1 MAQFMM
7 KQNTAHADAVMCAPA
22 ACSARMEA
30 ASASE
35 NLSMDTAMCAVS
47 FFVVLVLAVVLRLI
61 GSLLPDGSIGRHT
74 HNRHTATACK
84 YQTCKRQQQNGYGR
98 QSTAHN
104 YLTQCLSEN
113 SPSRNSGAI

>member
-61 GSLLPDGSIGRHT
+61 GLLVWNKQGDAKSVFARSSE
-74 HNRHTATACK
+74 TA
-84 YQTCKRQQQNGYGR
+84 
-98 QSTAHN
+98 
-104 YLTQCLSEN
+104 
-113 SPSRNSGAI
+113 

>member
-47 FFVVLVLAVVLRLI
+47 FFVVLVLAVALRLAGLI
-61 GSLLPDGSIGRHT
+61 GLLALVMITVLTLIGLLVWSKQG
-74 HNRHTATACK
+74 NAKSVFA
-84 YQTCKRQQQNGYGR
+84 QI
-98 QSTAHN
+98 
-104 YLTQCLSEN
+104 SE
-113 SPSRNSGAI
+113 SA

>member
-7 KQNTAHADAVMCAPA
+7 KQHTAHADAAACAPA
-22 ACSARMEA
+22 TCSAHMEA

-61 GSLLPDGSIGRHT
+61 GLISLLALVIMINVLMIIGLLVWNKQGDAKSVFARSSE
-74 HNRHTATACK
+74 TA
-84 YQTCKRQQQNGYGR
+84 
-98 QSTAHN
+98 
-104 YLTQCLSEN
+104 
-113 SPSRNSGAI
+113 

>member
-7 KQNTAHADAVMCAPA
+7 KQHTAHADAVMCAPA

-61 GSLLPDGSIGRHT
+61 GLLVWNKQGDAKSVFARSSE
-74 HNRHTATACK
+74 TA
-84 YQTCKRQQQNGYGR
+84 
-98 QSTAHN
+98 
-104 YLTQCLSEN
+104 
-113 SPSRNSGAI
+113 

>member
-61 GSLLPDGSIGRHT
+61 GLLVWSKQGNAKSVFAQI
-74 HNRHTATACK
+74 
-84 YQTCKRQQQNGYGR
+84 
-98 QSTAHN
+98 
-104 YLTQCLSEN
+104 SE
-113 SPSRNSGAI
+113 SA

>member
-7 KQNTAHADAVMCAPA
+7 KQHTAHADAVMCAPA

-30 ASASE
+30 ASASASE

-61 GSLLPDGSIGRHT
+61 GLISLLALVIMINALMIIGLLVWNKQGDAKSVFARSSE
-74 HNRHTATACK
+74 TA
-84 YQTCKRQQQNGYGR
+84 
-98 QSTAHN
+98 
-104 YLTQCLSEN
+104 
-113 SPSRNSGAI
+113 

>member
-7 KQNTAHADAVMCAPA
+7 KQHTTHADAAVCAPA

-61 GSLLPDGSIGRHT
+61 GLISLLALVIMINVLMIIGLLVWNKQGNAKSVFARSSE
-74 HNRHTATACK
+74 TA
-84 YQTCKRQQQNGYGR
+84 
-98 QSTAHN
+98 
-104 YLTQCLSEN
+104 
-113 SPSRNSGAI
+113 

>member
-7 KQNTAHADAVMCAPA
+7 KQHTAHADAAACAPA

-61 GSLLPDGSIGRHT
+61 GLISLLMIIGLLVWNKQGDAKSVFARSSE
-74 HNRHTATACK
+74 TA
-84 YQTCKRQQQNGYGR
+84 
-98 QSTAHN
+98 
-104 YLTQCLSEN
+104 
-113 SPSRNSGAI
+113 

>member
-7 KQNTAHADAVMCAPA
+7 KQHTAHADAAACAPA

-61 GSLLPDGSIGRHT
+61 GLISLLALVIMINALMIGLLVWNKQGNAKSVFARSSE
-74 HNRHTATACK
+74 TA
-84 YQTCKRQQQNGYGR
+84 
-98 QSTAHN
+98 
-104 YLTQCLSEN
+104 
-113 SPSRNSGAI
+113 

>member
-61 GSLLPDGSIGRHT
+61 GLISLLALVIMINVLMIIGLLVWNKQGGAKSVFARSSE
-74 HNRHTATACK
+74 TA
-84 YQTCKRQQQNGYGR
+84 
-98 QSTAHN
+98 
-104 YLTQCLSEN
+104 
-113 SPSRNSGAI
+113 

>member
-7 KQNTAHADAVMCAPA
+7 KQHTAHADAAACAPA

-61 GSLLPDGSIGRHT
+61 GLISLLALVMINVLMIIGLLVWNKQGDAKSVFARSSE
-74 HNRHTATACK
+74 TA
-84 YQTCKRQQQNGYGR
+84 
-98 QSTAHN
+98 
-104 YLTQCLSEN
+104 
-113 SPSRNSGAI
+113 

>member
-47 FFVVLVLAVVLRLI
+47 FFVVLVLAVALRLAGLI
-61 GSLLPDGSIGRHT
+61 GLLALVMITVLMIIGLLVWSKQG
-74 HNRHTATACK
+74 NAKSVFA
-84 YQTCKRQQQNGYGR
+84 QI
-98 QSTAHN
+98 
-104 YLTQCLSEN
+104 SE
-113 SPSRNSGAI
+113 SA

>member
-7 KQNTAHADAVMCAPA
+7 KQNTAHADAAMCAPA

-47 FFVVLVLAVVLRLI
+47 FFVDT
-61 GSLLPDGSIGRHT
+61 GSGSSSAPYRPDQPAGAGNYDQRSDDYWPAYGTSREDAKKRIRADFE
-74 HNRHTATACK
+74 TA
-84 YQTCKRQQQNGYGR
+84 
-98 QSTAHN
+98 
-104 YLTQCLSEN
+104 
-113 SPSRNSGAI
+113 